1 MVSKAVVAFLSEN
14 QMIEERNPKEFAG
27 LAQPLGQDA
36 IFGTGRAIARGVI
49 VGTCDVKSR

>member
-14 QMIEERNPKEFAG
+14 QMIEERNPNEFAG
-27 LAQPLGQDA
+27 LTQLLGQDA